1 MQPKAETNILN
12 QIADKTIER
21 VASYKE
27 QISASD
33 MIAKARSLNP
43 DTGFPF
49 ENALRKENMSF
60 ICEIKKASPS
70 KGIIA
75 ADFPFLSI
83 AKQYESAGADAI
95 SVLTEPHWFLGND
108 SYLTQVKQNVTIPVL
123 RKDFTVDE
131 YMIYQAKVL
140 GADAILLIVSL
151 LSDDQL
157 SEYLDIADELGLSA
171 LTECHE
177 ETEIEKAIGLGARLI
192 GVNNRN
198 LKNFSVDPLNALS
211 LRDKVPLGLLF
222 VSESGIS
229 ERSQVKALED
239 AGVNA
244 VLVGETLMRS
254 DNKKLCLR
262 QLRGL
267 D

>member
-1 MQPKAETNILN
+1 MAEKNILDT
-12 QIADKTIER
+12 IADKTRER

-27 QISASD
+27 KTDPAD
-33 MIAKARSLNP
+33 MIARARSLNP
-43 DTGFPF
+43 DTGFVF
-49 ENALRKENMSF
+49 ENALRKDGISF

-83 AKQYESAGADAI
+83 AKQYEHAGADAI
-95 SVLTEPHWFLGND
+95 SVLTEPHWFMGND
-108 SYLTQVKQNVTIPVL
+108 SYLTQIRSEVTIPVL

-131 YMIYQAKVL
+131 YMIYQAKVM
-140 GADAILLIVSL
+140 GADAVLLIVSL
-151 LSDDQL
+151 LSDSQL
-157 SEYLDIADELGLSA
+157 AEYLDIADELGLSA
-171 LTECHE
+171 LTECHDE
-177 ETEIEKAIGLGARLI
+177 KEIETAIGLGARII

-211 LRDKVPLGLLF
+211 LRDKVPNGILF
-222 VSESGIS
+222 VSESGIYD
-229 ERSQVKALED
+229 RKQVEALEK

-254 DNKKLCLR
+254 DNKRKCLR

-267 D
+267 EE

>member
-1 MQPKAETNILN
+1 MAEKNILDT
-12 QIADKTIER
+12 IADKTRER
-21 VASYKE
+21 VSSYKE
-27 QISASD
+27 KISLDEMSAR
-33 MIAKARSLNP
+33 ARSLNP
-43 DTGFPF
+43 DTGFTF
-49 ENALRKENMSF
+49 ENALRKEGMSF

-75 ADFPFLSI
+75 HDFPFLHI
-83 AKQYESAGADAI
+83 AKQYEHAGAEAI
-95 SVLTEPHWFLGND
+95 SVLTEPYWFFGND
-108 SYLTQVKQNVTIPVL
+108 SYLSQIKSQVTIPVL

-131 YMIYQAKVL
+131 YMIYQAKVM
-140 GADAILLIVSL
+140 GADAVLLIVSL

-157 SEYLDIADELGLSA
+157 AEYLDIADELGLSA
-171 LTECHE
+171 LTECHD
-177 ETEIEKAIGLGARLI
+177 ETEIESAIGLGARLI

-211 LRDKVPLGLLF
+211 LRDKVPNGILF

-229 ERSQVKALED
+229 ERSQVEALEK
-239 AGVNA
+239 AGVDA
-244 VLVGETLMRS
+244 VLVGKTLMRS
-254 DNKKLCLR
+254 KNKKSCLR

>member
-1 MQPKAETNILN
+1 M
-12 QIADKTIER
+12 
-21 VASYKE
+21 
-27 QISASD
+27 
-33 MIAKARSLNP
+33 
-43 DTGFPF
+43 
-49 ENALRKENMSF
+49 
-60 ICEIKKASPS
+60 
-70 KGIIA
+70 
-75 ADFPFLSI
+75 
-83 AKQYESAGADAI
+83 
-95 SVLTEPHWFLGND
+95 
-108 SYLTQVKQNVTIPVL
+108 TQVKQNVTIPVL

-151 LSDDQL
+151 LSDSQL
-157 SEYLDIADELGLSA
+157 AEYLDIADELGLSA

-198 LKNFSVDPLNALS
+198 LRNFSVDPLNALT

>member
-1 MQPKAETNILN
+1 MQPRAEANILN
-12 QIADKTIER
+12 QIAEKTIER

-27 QISASD
+27 QISASE
-33 MIAKARSLNP
+33 MMARARALNP

-49 ENALRKENMSF
+49 ENALRKEKMSF

-131 YMIYQAKVL
+131 YMIYQAKLL
-140 GADAILLIVSL
+140 GADAILLI
-151 LSDDQL
+151 
-157 SEYLDIADELGLSA
+157 
-171 LTECHE
+171 C
-177 ETEIEKAIGLGARLI
+177 AI
-192 GVNNRN
+192 
-198 LKNFSVDPLNALS
+198 
-211 LRDKVPLGLLF
+211 
-222 VSESGIS
+222 
-229 ERSQVKALED
+229 
-239 AGVNA
+239 
-244 VLVGETLMRS
+244 
-254 DNKKLCLR
+254 
-262 QLRGL
+262 
-267 D
+267 

>member
-1 MQPKAETNILN
+1 MAEKNILDT
-12 QIADKTIER
+12 IADKTRER

-27 QISASD
+27 KISLGEMS
-33 MIAKARSLNP
+33 AKARSLNP
-43 DTGFPF
+43 DTGFIF
-49 ENALRKENMSF
+49 ENALRKEGMSF

-75 ADFPFLSI
+75 ADFPFLHI
-83 AKQYESAGADAI
+83 AKEYEHAGADAI
-95 SVLTEPHWFLGND
+95 SVLTEPFWFLGND
-108 SYLTQVKQNVTIPVL
+108 SYLNQIRSQVTIPVL

-140 GADAILLIVSL
+140 GADAVLLIVSL
-151 LSDDQL
+151 LSDSQL
-157 SEYLDIADELGLSA
+157 AEYLDIADELGLSA
-171 LTECHE
+171 LTECHTSE
-177 ETEIEKAIGLGARLI
+177 EIEAAIGLGARLI

-211 LRDKVPLGLLF
+211 LRDKVPNGILF

-229 ERSQVKALED
+229 ERSQVKTLED

-254 DNKKLCLR
+254 ENKRQCLR

-267 D
+267 E

>member
-1 MQPKAETNILN
+1 MQGMYLS
-12 QIADKTIER
+12 
-21 VASYKE
+21 SYKE
-27 QISASD
+27 KISLEEMS
-33 MIAKARSLNP
+33 ARARALNP
-43 DTGFPF
+43 DTGFTF
-49 ENALRKENMSF
+49 ENALRKEGMSF

-75 ADFPFLSI
+75 ADFPFLHI
-83 AKQYESAGADAI
+83 AKEYEHAGADAI
-95 SVLTEPHWFLGND
+95 SVLTEPYWFLGND
-108 SYLTQVKQNVTIPVL
+108 SYLTQIKSQVTIPVL

-131 YMIYQAKVL
+131 YMIYQAKVM
-140 GADAILLIVSL
+140 GADAVLLIVSL
-151 LSDDQL
+151 LSDSQL
-157 SEYLDIADELGLSA
+157 AQYLDIADELGLSA
-171 LTECHE
+171 LTECHD
-177 ETEIEKAIGLGARLI
+177 ETEIEAAIGLGARLI

-211 LRDKVPLGLLF
+211 LRDKVPNGILF

-229 ERSQVKALED
+229 ERAQVKTLED

-254 DNKKLCLR
+254 ENKRQCLR

-267 D
+267 